1 MLRVFGIETR
11 LQLAITLC
19 ILSVV
24 VVTTLG
30 GSGGAPWVYF
40 SYRTLLV
47 VIAILCAIGSR
58 HAEYRTGRVFLM
70 GIVLLFGLMLIS
82 VLRIPGSQ
90 FEAFYLWF
98 RYAFF
103 AAAFVN
109 LANYARYQSA
119 RWRGF
124 LLGSVVAIGLAHLL
138 PDLILNRALVMGFS
152 KNNANYFGTFLLIS
166 LAGSFSA
173 AIFARVPAW
182 RAAAAVSSVVIL
194 FGIIKT

>member
-11 LQLAITLC
+11 LQLAITVC

-58 HAEYRTGRVFLM
+58 SADYRTGRVFLM
-70 GIVLLFGLMLIS
+70 GIALLFGLMLIS
-82 VLRIPGSQ
+82 VLRIPGSH

-98 RYAFF
+98 KYAFF
-103 AAAFVN
+103 AAVFVN
-109 LANYARYQSA
+109 LANYVRY
-119 RWRGF
+119 
-124 LLGSVVAIGLAHLL
+124 
-138 PDLILNRALVMGFS
+138 
-152 KNNANYFGTFLLIS
+152 
-166 LAGSFSA
+166 
-173 AIFARVPAW
+173 
-182 RAAAAVSSVVIL
+182 
-194 FGIIKT
+194 